1 MITNTVAENTKQVP
15 KVIWPVFIFSIGLI
29 TFFVIYGLMT
39 KNQTDSALLN
49 SLTMVMDH
57 LAWLYLLLGFIGV
70 LLCLWLC
77 FSKWGNIRFGDVDD
91 KPDFGTLSWVGMI
104 CTACIATSIMFW
116 GSTEWVFYYT
126 SPPFHLEPRSIEAA
140 EFAASYGMFHWGF
153 TAWAIYALPTLP
165 LAYLIYNRKRTLF
178 RISMALTG
186 VVNERYLKGNIAAF
200 IDGLMVL
207 GQVGGICVAL
217 GTGPA
222 MISLV
227 LGSLFNFQPSLVF
240 DVCLISS
247 WVVLFFIC
255 TTLGMERGMKNLSN
269 LNLIVAIGFFI
280 LVLILGPTLFIL
292 KGFTNSVGV
301 IVHNYIKM
309 SLWTDPFGS
318 SRFPEDWT
326 GFFWIW
332 WMVAAPFMAIFMA
345 RISKGRTVR
354 ELILANM
361 LGGTLVCALGF
372 SILGNTAMYLELNG
386 LAPIINSVLNEN
398 LSSAVSKICEA
409 LPLSGLMMILFC
421 LSAFT
426 FMATTFNSIAYGAAT
441 VCSEKTAYDHEP
453 ALWVRMVWAL
463 ALGCT
468 AVTLR
473 VVGGLPILKVGAGL
487 TGIPIVVIILIM
499 IISFFKWAKED
510 HAPQVHTRFREEMEN
525 R

>member
-1 MITNTVAENTKQVP
+1 MTTDVPVKTPSKAP

-29 TFFVIYGLMT
+29 IFFVVYGLMT
-39 KNQTDSALLN
+39 KDQTDSALLN
-49 SLTMVMDH
+49 SLTVVMNN
-57 LAWLYLLLGFIGV
+57 LAWLYLLLGFGGV
-70 LLCLWLC
+70 ALCVWLC
-77 FSKWGNIRFGDVDD
+77 FSKWGNIKFGDVDD
-91 KPDFGTLSWVGMI
+91 RPDFNTLSWVGMI

-126 SPPFHLEPRSIEAA
+126 SPPFHLEPKSIAA
-140 EFAASYGMFHWGF
+140 SEFAAAYGMFHWGF

-186 VVNERYLKGNIAAF
+186 VINEKHLKGNVAAF

-222 MISLV
+222 MISAV
-227 LGSLFNFQPSLVF
+227 LGSLFDFQPSLAF
-240 DVCLISS
+240 DIGLIST
-247 WVVLFFIC
+247 WVILFFIC
-255 TTLGMERGMKNLSN
+255 TTLGMEKGMKNLSN
-269 LNLIVAIGFFI
+269 INLILAIGFFI
-280 LVLILGPTLFIL
+280 LVLILGPTLFIF

-301 IVHNYIKM
+301 ILQNYFKM
-309 SLWTDPFGS
+309 SLWADPFGA

-361 LGGTLVCALGF
+361 LGGSLVCALGF
-372 SILGNTAMYLELNG
+372 SILGNTAMYLEING
-386 LAPIINSVLNEN
+386 LAPIVHSVLNEN
-398 LSSAVSKICEA
+398 LSSAVSKILSA
-409 LPLSGLMMILFC
+409 LPLSGMLMVLFC
-421 LSAFT
+421 ISAFT
-426 FMATTFNSIAYGAAT
+426 FMGTTFNSIAYGAAT
-441 VCSEKTAYDHEP
+441 VCSEKNAYDHEP

-463 ALGCT
+463 ALGGT

-487 TGIPIVVIILIM
+487 TGIPIVIIIGIM
-499 IISFFKWAKED
+499 VVSFFKWARED
-510 HAPQVHTRFREEMEN
+510 RAAQVHTRYREELEN
-525 R
+525 N